1 MSMLGLSVGTTPRA
15 SMRPLAS
22 RRGRMSLAF
31 EPITSRSSGMPQA
44 RATQP
49 ESTLPK
55 LPVGTAKASAAT
67 PEGRPSPR
75 RSRRPA
81 RRRAPS

>member
-1 MSMLGLSVGTTPRA
+1 MSMLGLSVGTTSRI
-15 SMRPLAS
+15 SMRPPET

-31 EPITSRSSGMPQA
+31 EPITRRSSGMPQA

-55 LPVGTAKASAAT
+55 LPVGTLKASPRPPRAAV
-67 PEGRPSPR
+67 
-75 RSRRPA
+75 A
-81 RRRAPS
+81 HA

>member
-15 SMRPLAS
+15 SMRPVAS
-22 RRGRMSLAF
+22 RRGRMSFAF
-31 EPITSRSSGMPQA
+31 EPITSRSTGRPEA

-55 LPVGTAKASAAT
+55 LPVGTAKAS
-67 PEGRPSPR
+67 PRSPS
-75 RSRRPA
+75 
-81 RRRAPS
+81 APVAQT

>member
-1 MSMLGLSVGTTPRA
+1 MSMLGLSVGTTARV
-15 SMRPLAS
+15 SMRPSAS

-31 EPITSRSSGMPQA
+31 EPITSRSSGRPQA

-55 LPVGTAKASAAT
+55 LPVGTAKAS
-67 PEGRPSPR
+67 
-75 RSRRPA
+75 RRP
-81 RRRAPS
+81 PSASVAHA